1 MVEGVFELHPAVREA
16 LFAGVALGGRVDRH
30 QAAVKGMPDQQ
41 VAGPELAL
49 DEHEIAGRGLLVEP
63 GENRPHPG
71 EQALLVRRHVRPA
84 SAQLGRGLRHLGHAQ
99 FEPGP
104 GQLPGRDLVVE
115 KKKVGMQFAQPAT

>member
-30 QAAVKGMPDQQ
+30 QAAVQGMPDQQ

-71 EQALLVRRHVRPA
+71 EQALLVRRHVHRGPA
-84 SAQLGRGLRHLGHAQ
+84 CADALHRLHLMTYSESLASIGAAGVMHTLTAH
-99 FEPGP
+99 G
-104 GQLPGRDLVVE
+104 
-115 KKKVGMQFAQPAT
+115 TI